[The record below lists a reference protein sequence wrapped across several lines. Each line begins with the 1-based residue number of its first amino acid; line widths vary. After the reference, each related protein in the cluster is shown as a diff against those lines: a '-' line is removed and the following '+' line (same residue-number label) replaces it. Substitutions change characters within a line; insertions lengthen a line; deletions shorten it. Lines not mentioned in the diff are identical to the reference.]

1 MAESPGADSGS
12 ERKGPGRPVR
22 PRIFVFHRLP
32 PSIEALLERDFEVE
46 WNADDQGVSVGEL
59 EEIVSRTDAIVPTV
73 TDPVPAPVFA
83 APRRRVGLVANFGV
97 GVNLIDLEAAR
108 RHGVVVTN
116 TPGVLTDATAD
127 LTIGL
132 ILMVLRRL
140 GEGER
145 LVRAGRWAGWRPTH
159 LLGRDL
165 QGLTLGIIGLGRIGR
180 AVARRARLGFGMRI
194 LYHTRSE
201 VPDSVRAETGAL
213 PRGLED
219 LLAEADVVSLHCP
232 LTPETDR
239 LIDRNRLA
247 RFKPVAVLINTA
259 RGGLVS
265 EPDLISSLKK
275 GELAG
280 AGLDV
285 YLEEPAVP
293 PELARLENVVV
304 LPHLGSATVETRTA
318 MGRLVV
324 ENLRAFFSGSEP
336 PNRVA

>member
-1 MAESPGADSGS
+1 V
-12 ERKGPGRPVR
+12 K

-32 PSIEALLERDFEVE
+32 EPIEAILEKEFAVE
-46 WNADDQGVSVGEL
+46 WNRDDQSVPVERL
-59 EEIVSRTDAIVPTV
+59 IEIASRTDAIVPTV
-73 TDPVPAPVFA
+73 TDPVPAEVVEA
-83 APRRRVGLVANFGV
+83 AGRRIGLVANFGV
-97 GVNLIDLEAAR
+97 GVNLIDLDAASR
-108 RHGVVVTN
+108 AGVVVTN

-145 LVRAGRWAGWRPTH
+145 LVRSGRWTGWRPTH

-165 QGLTLGIIGLGRIGR
+165 SGLTLGVIGFGRIGR

-194 LYHTRSE
+194 ISHTRRE
-201 VPDSVRAETGAL
+201 VPAPVRTEVGAE
-213 PRGLED
+213 PRD
-219 LLAEADVVSLHCP
+219 LDELLGEADLISLHCP

-239 LIDRNRLA
+239 LIDANRLA
-247 RFKPVAVLINTA
+247 RFKHGAVLINTA

-265 EPDLISSLKK
+265 EPDLIRSLKK

-280 AGLDV
+280 AGFDV
-285 YLEEPAVP
+285 YREEPMVP
-293 PELARLENVVV
+293 SELIRLENVVL

-324 ENLRAFFSGSEP
+324 ENLRAFFAGSEP
-336 PNRVA
+336 PNRVV